1 MEESLWNRLWTCG
14 KNRQRDYVEE
24 EEEEE
29 EDYNDDD
36 MFKTEGIL

>member
-24 EEEEE
+24 EEEE
-29 EDYNDDD
+29 DYNDDD